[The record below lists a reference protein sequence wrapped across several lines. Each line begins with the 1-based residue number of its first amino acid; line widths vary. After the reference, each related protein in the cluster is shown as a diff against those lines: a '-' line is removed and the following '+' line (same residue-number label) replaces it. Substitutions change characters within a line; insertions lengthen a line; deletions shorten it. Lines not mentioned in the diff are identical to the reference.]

1 MKKRILSILLAVI
14 TVMQVFPVF
23 ALPIIAEGTSGISV
37 KEMEVGKLYR
47 AIFKT
52 KEQSGWD
59 DVMLYDDEMYEYEST
74 IMKNTLPQDLT
85 VKKVEEGD
93 AVVYITNE
101 VWSSTEH
108 GNLDSYRYILAE
120 ELIILEA
127 IDLEPDDGY
136 IRGKVDI
143 SCDEAVGGVV
153 TLEKGGKVHAF
164 TKLDAEI
171 SDNAK
176 YQWQMKLPDGR
187 WAAIMDYILSYAV
200 LSEALLVNNMAE
212 DGVATLRCIVT
223 DGGKQY
229 ASDELG
235 LTLAKDSPVK
245 MMAAA
250 PAIASRSID
259 ANTPTVAAEE
269 EEFPVTIRYVF
280 ARLNENHLHTEA
292 AHPYTHHLYDESQVL
307 YDITVPSPF
316 VMGYTACVLTNDTT
330 NPDAI
335 PFDGDG
341 DGNVEYYL
349 PQPSWEFHKIS
360 LSSPA
365 KERHITIYY
374 VPLKTNFVVEHYYQN
389 LNDDGYSLAGM
400 DLIKTKYCDDPVG
413 EGLARNAYGYKPLFY
428 DATTKVAGNG
438 NTVIEIYYD
447 RIYYLVDFELSDGYG
462 LMPYYVRY
470 GAQVML
476 TEPTRPGYSFVNPWQ
491 LDRVYTKKDDDDKV
505 GTSLDLNDP
514 NISAAYKNKNANAL
528 ITVEHNLNYTANW
541 KAEEASFA
549 IVYWKENANDNGYS
563 CWGVQ
568 KVSGYQPGDTVTVDG
583 RNIPEDVHKGEKN
596 YFTYNSVLSDTQVTV
611 KGDGSAVANV
621 YYYRNIYTLTFTA
634 NGLCNIPEG
643 HTHTDACY
651 DYICNSGNHVHDE
664 NCNLICTVE
673 EHRHDPISCNC
684 NVREHTHSVDC
695 CSIPEHIHGGTDCD
709 CKITEHTHQISC
721 YTTQSLTKVSDLNG
735 NSYWVQAYN
744 SMITRVET
752 PTNGYVYR
760 YRSAG
765 TTYNFF
771 YLGTWYYLGTNNT
784 YKGISHNVGN
794 ASYNNPYRYGQASV
808 TCNKD
813 EHTHGDGGCACDKTA
828 HDHTSG
834 CDILNC
840 PNGGN
845 VHTHGDGKCN
855 YTCGKTA
862 HTHGKTCYDCGQDL
876 HEHVDACKRL
886 ICAIPVNHSHNTTCN
901 NTNSSS
907 TIAMVTGKYGSDIRS
922 SFPIKGR
929 NDTSFAGYW
938 WLVPNQSIFL
948 AGGKYIVSLD
958 QIPGENLTFTGTNK
972 GTNAVIYYYIEV
984 LPGDPYVDNLP
995 NSGDRHYALYKE
1007 VITVRE
1013 GYLTEKEEFH
1023 SIEGFSNG
1031 YAAGLYYPNTIFS
1044 SSVAAENYLYYTRNS
1059 HTLQFYSNNVHLTD
1073 LDQTVLYGS
1082 SMSGFASVVPSYP
1095 SAFEKNA
1102 YEFAGWY
1109 TTPGCYAGTEYDFSS
1124 ETMPDQNVVLYAKW
1138 IPTTHNVTVY
1148 RQESEINST
1157 ETGKLLLDKTVEFG
1171 KQIQESELAAYA
1183 KPNENYAFGGWFYR
1197 DENGEEHRYDF
1208 NTMAVKRSYVIYA
1221 KWIKNVP
1228 IPYTVKYVVE
1238 TNNGE
1243 KIEIAKTESGIALEG
1258 VKKTFTAK
1266 TDTDLYKDY
1275 QMWYFPDER
1284 YITHE
1289 MKANEAENVIE
1300 FVYHSSNTV
1309 TYTVTHVFNHD
1320 KFADYFADHRT
1331 SFTYSR
1337 EFTITEGDYGEDGKF
1352 QPIIVEAFTD
1362 IINKDAI
1369 TAKAISEGA
1378 NATDTEAVW
1387 LIILSLTPD
1396 FYIQEMLLTKDA
1408 HENVMTFVWE
1418 DAKSTAMYQV
1428 VHYVQNLGS
1437 DTYSIFNT
1445 ETYYVKNDAN
1455 LDISAKWANMYGF
1468 TRAAFKINGVAQSS
1482 DYLKTDDITVKLG
1495 EDIPMQGKILELYYD
1510 RAMYTYTVHHY
1521 AVGTTK
1527 ELADD
1532 ETYTEEFETEI
1543 LTEKFKKPIEGYTY
1557 YVDNVPSHTL
1567 GADNYEIIVFYS
1579 PETVNYHFQHAVA
1592 GRGDISL
1599 PQYTG
1604 KVGTAPNPDE
1614 ASSTATPLDGYR
1626 FVGWFLD
1633 TAGTQ
1638 PVTQYAELSED
1649 GMTITPRTPTPDMA
1663 NQTITFYALFEPT
1676 TRTFK
1681 NSGVADKDA
1690 DQAFIY
1696 RIQGADSGNSNV
1708 DVTFVI
1714 VGNNKVTLAMLPFG
1728 KYKVTVMDWA
1738 WRYGV
1743 PAKVI
1748 LDKKD
1753 TDDKEFRATNTATN
1767 TFIVDL
1773 NAVGDVI
1780 FDYAGVTP
1788 TDQWL
1793 TSDSSN
1799 IPKATP

>member
-23 ALPIIAEGTSGISV
+23 ALPIIAEDGDDSVIGKIGRLNITSGTV
-37 KEMEVGKLYR
+37 Y
-47 AIFKT
+47 
-52 KEQSGWD
+52 
-59 DVMLYDDEMYEYEST
+59 MYEEVNNGGGDGRNSIINVGDMPELFVILDTYYA
-74 IMKNTLPQDLT
+74 PQAGASGRTYYKLGQLEGGEYHTAFDVTPWINGEL
-85 VKKVEEGD
+85 VEIVED
-93 AVVYITNE
+93 E
-101 VWSSTEH
+101 PK
-108 GNLDSYRYILAE
+108 
-120 ELIILEA
+120 
-127 IDLEPDDGY
+127 PDDGY
-136 IRGKVDI
+136 IHGKVDI

-223 DGGKQY
+223 DGDKQY

-235 LTLAKDSPVK
+235 LTVAKPAPQIR

-259 ANTPTVAAEE
+259 ANTPAVAAEE

-280 ARLNENHLHTEA
+280 ARLNENHLQTEA

-330 NPDAI
+330 NPAAI
-335 PFDGDG
+335 EFDGDG

-365 KERHITIYY
+365 NERHITIYY
-374 VPLKTNFVVEHYYQN
+374 VPLETNFVVEHYYQN

-528 ITVEHNLNYTANW
+528 ITVEHNLNYTAKW
-541 KAEEASFA
+541 TEGDTSYT
-549 IVYWKENANDNGYS
+549 IVYWLENTDSTDSTNKDNY
-563 CWGVQ
+563 
-568 KVSGYQPGDTVTVDG
+568 
-583 RNIPEDVHKGEKN
+583 DVW
-596 YFTYNSVLSDTQVTV
+596 YTYNQKAVTGENTIVGADNIKKYITTGTALTDVNNTYPYLTYQSGLTDTTSKVVEGNGSTTV
-611 KGDGSAVANV
+611 NV
-621 YYYRNIYTLTFTA
+621 YYSRKQYTLKFYYAIENTSTKTYHVIGGSTYYFGTNATGTA
-634 NGLCNIPEG
+634 QTDEIVAMRQYASGTRTGETGRVTALPTLNDRGKSRGYTVSSDPDGSYKYHYISFSARYGADISNLWPCGVFNESTISFKHSYWAGGKAMVSAWNGEYRVRYTQDG
-643 HTHTDACY
+643 
-651 DYICNSGNHVHDE
+651 
-664 NCNLICTVE
+664 TV
-673 EHRHDPISCNC
+673 N
-684 NVREHTHSVDC
+684 
-695 CSIPEHIHGGTDCD
+695 
-709 CKITEHTHQISC
+709 
-721 YTTQSLTKVSDLNG
+721 NG
-735 NSYWVQAYN
+735 NQTIKGNYTQLDANILWNNTSVTDTTIAYACFWEGGANKDWSVPELYRYKIWLPTIPGETYTQQTITYNNVTYYLADVYDTCDDSTAKKQTHPAIVGYNKAESISFSYHVAGAQGDTEADTQN
-744 SMITRVET
+744 SLGISNTERTEITNMVGTGKTYKAAAVMNYFYTRVEYSIT
-752 PTNGYVYR
+752 FNDMHSPAPPPTNIPY
-760 YRSAG
+760 G
-765 TTYNFF
+765 TV
-771 YLGTWYYLGTNNT
+771 LTN
-784 YKGISHNVGN
+784 
-794 ASYNNPYRYGQASV
+794 YNNPPAYPSSLEEGECRFVGWYI
-808 TCNKD
+808 D
-813 EHTHGDGGCACDKTA
+813 EACQMPFDF
-828 HDHTSG
+828 
-834 CDILNC
+834 
-840 PNGGN
+840 
-845 VHTHGDGKCN
+845 
-855 YTCGKTA
+855 
-862 HTHGKTCYDCGQDL
+862 
-876 HEHVDACKRL
+876 
-886 ICAIPVNHSHNTTCN
+886 NTTMP
-901 NTNSSS
+901 
-907 TIAMVTGKYGSDIRS
+907 A
-922 SFPIKGR
+922 
-929 NDTSFAGYW
+929 
-938 WLVPNQSIFL
+938 
-948 AGGKYIVSLD
+948 
-958 QIPGENLTFTGTNK
+958 
-972 GTNAVIYYYIEV
+972 
-984 LPGDPYVDNLP
+984 
-995 NSGDRHYALYKE
+995 
-1007 VITVRE
+1007 
-1013 GYLTEKEEFH
+1013 
-1023 SIEGFSNG
+1023 
-1031 YAAGLYYPNTIFS
+1031 
-1044 SSVAAENYLYYTRNS
+1044 
-1059 HTLQFYSNNVHLTD
+1059 
-1073 LDQTVLYGS
+1073 
-1082 SMSGFASVVPSYP
+1082 
-1095 SAFEKNA
+1095 KNI
-1102 YEFAGWY
+1102 
-1109 TTPGCYAGTEYDFSS
+1109 
-1124 ETMPDQNVVLYAKW
+1124 QLYAKW
-1138 IPTTHNVTVY
+1138 ETTTHNVKVY
-1148 RQESEINST
+1148 RQESEKDST
-1157 ETGKLLLDKTVEFG
+1157 ATGKLLLDKTVEFG
-1171 KQIQESELAAYA
+1171 TQIQESELADYA

-1197 DENGEEHRYDF
+1197 DEKGEEHRYDF
-1208 NTMAVKRSYVIYA
+1208 NTMVVKRSYVIYA

-1228 IPYTVKYVVE
+1228 IPYTVKYVAKI
-1238 TNNGE
+1238 NGE

-1275 QMWYFPDER
+1275 RMWYFPDER

-1300 FVYHSSNTV
+1300 FVYHSFNTI

-1331 SFTYSR
+1331 SFTYSQK
-1337 EFTITEGDYGEDGKF
+1337 FTITEGVYGEDGKF

-1378 NATDTEAVW
+1378 SAAGAEKIW

-1396 FYIQEMLLTKDA
+1396 FYIQEMLLTKDP

-1418 DAKSTAMYQV
+1418 DVKTTSMYQV

-1437 DTYSIFNT
+1437 KTYSIFNT

-1468 TRAAFKINGVAQSS
+1468 TRAAFKINGEAQS
-1482 DYLKTDDITVKLG
+1482 DKYLASDDITVKLG
-1495 EDIPMQGKILELYYD
+1495 EDVPMKGKILELYYD

-1527 ELADD
+1527 ELRPD
-1532 ETYTEEFETEI
+1532 ETDKAAFETEI
-1543 LTEKFKKPIEGYTY
+1543 LTAGFAKTIKGYTY

-1567 GADNYEIIVFYS
+1567 GANNYEIIVFYS
-1579 PETVNYHFQHAVA
+1579 PETVNYNFQHAVA
-1592 GRGDISL
+1592 GRGDISR

-1604 KVGTAPNPDE
+1604 KVGTAPDPDK

-1663 NQTITFYALFEPT
+1663 NHTITFYALFEPT

-1690 DQAFIY
+1690 NQAFIY

-1714 VGNNKVTLAMLPFG
+1714 VGNNEVTLAMLPFG

-1738 WRYGV
+1738 WRYESA
-1743 PAKVI
+1743 PAVNFNNSKPTGSTMDLT
-1748 LDKKD
+1748 LD
-1753 TDDKEFRATNTATN
+1753 TT
-1767 TFIVDL
+1767 
-1773 NAVGDVI
+1773 GDVI

>member
-1 MKKRILSILLAVI
+1 MKKNKLIALLLAVI

-23 ALPIIAEGTSGISV
+23 ALPIIAEDDIEGLSSDD
-37 KEMEVGKLYR
+37 MEVGKLYR
-47 AIFKT
+47 AKFSSDTFVPYGRFPFVESPILKL
-52 KEQSGWD
+52 ENVPNELVVIRQSADDYNMVYVTEDTSSWPSDYSEYRYVNADKLTIGEGISVDAMTIGQVYLATWD
-59 DVMLYDDEMYEYEST
+59 TADDGVFLYKKIPASEAEDFVEYGFSDSDIEPFVSTDGFPSELIVRVEYENDSYV
-74 IMKNTLPQDLT
+74 Q
-85 VKKVEEGD
+85 V
-93 AVVYITNE
+93 TNE
-101 VWSSTEH
+101 NWPKEFEQ
-108 GNLDSYRYILAE
+108 YRYVDPE
-120 ELIILEA
+120 Y
-127 IDLEPDDGY
+127 DLVLLGEYVDDGY
-136 IRGKVDI
+136 IHGKVDI

-153 TLEKGGKVHAF
+153 TLEKGGKTHAF

-187 WAAIMDYILSYAV
+187 WAAIMDYILPYAV

-223 DGGKQY
+223 DGDKQY

-235 LTLAKDSPVK
+235 LTLAKDSPIK

-250 PAIASRSID
+250 PRVEAATPAIASRSID
-259 ANTPTVAAEE
+259 ANTPAVAAEE

-292 AHPYTHHLYDESQVL
+292 AHPYTHPLYDESQVL
-307 YDITVPSPF
+307 STIVPSPF
-316 VMGYTACVLTNDTT
+316 VMGYTACVLTDNATH
-330 NPDAI
+330 PDVI

-341 DGNVEYYL
+341 DKNVEYYL
-349 PQPSWEFHKIS
+349 PQSSWEFQNIT
-360 LSSPA
+360 LSSSA
-365 KERHITIYY
+365 DERHITIYY
-374 VPLKTNFVVEHYYQN
+374 VPLHTNFVVEHYYQN

-505 GTSLDLNDP
+505 GTSLDLNDQ

-541 KAEEASFA
+541 KEEEASFA
-549 IVYWKENANDNGYS
+549 IVYWKENANDNSYS

-568 KVSGYQPGDTVTVDG
+568 TVTGHSPGDVVTVDG
-583 RNIPEDVHKGEKN
+583 TNIPEDIHKGEKN
-596 YFTYNSVLSDTQVTV
+596 YFTYNPVLSDTQVTV

-643 HTHTDACY
+643 HAHADACY
-651 DYICNSGNHVHDE
+651 DYICNSNNHVHDD
-664 NCNLICTVE
+664 NCTLICTIE
-673 EHRHDPISCNC
+673 EHKHDPVGCNC
-684 NVREHTHSVDC
+684 TVIEHTHTGDCCTIDEHTHVANC
-695 CSIPEHIHGGTDCD
+695 CSIE
-709 CKITEHTHQISC
+709 EHTHGASC
-721 YTTQSLTKVSDLNG
+721 L
-735 NSYWVQAYN
+735 W
-744 SMITRVET
+744 
-752 PTNGYVYR
+752 GYIC
-760 YRSAG
+760 SK
-765 TTYNFF
+765 N
-771 YLGTWYYLGTNNT
+771 
-784 YKGISHNVGN
+784 
-794 ASYNNPYRYGQASV
+794 
-808 TCNKD
+808 
-813 EHTHGDGGCACDKTA
+813 EHTHGDG
-828 HDHTSG
+828 
-834 CDILNC
+834 N
-840 PNGGN
+840 
-845 VHTHGDGKCN
+845 CN
-855 YTCGKTA
+855 YTCGETA
-862 HTHGKTCYDCGQDL
+862 HTHGNGNCNYTCGETAHKHGDGNCNYTCGETAHIHDASCYDCGEDL

-886 ICAIPVNHSHNTTCN
+886 ICAIPQNHTHNSACN
-901 NTNSSS
+901 STNSSS
-907 TIAMVTGKYGSDIRS
+907 TVAMITGKYGSDIRS
-922 SFPIKGR
+922 KFPIKGR
-929 NDTSFAGYW
+929 NDNSFAGYW
-938 WLVPNQSIFL
+938 WLVPNESNFL
-948 AGGKYIVSLD
+948 AGGKNIVSLD
-958 QIPGENLTFTGTNK
+958 QIPGENLTFTGSYK

-984 LPGDPYVDNLP
+984 LPGESYVENLP
-995 NSGDRHYALYKE
+995 GSGDRKYALYKE
-1007 VITVRE
+1007 VITVRD

-1023 SIEGFSNG
+1023 AIEGFTTG
-1031 YAAGLYYPNTIFS
+1031 YASGLYYPNNIFNS
-1044 SSVAAENYLYYTRNS
+1044 TVAAENYLYYTRNS
-1059 HTLQFYSNNVHLTD
+1059 KTLQFYSNNVHLSD
-1073 LDQTVLYGS
+1073 LDETVLYGA
-1082 SMSGFASVVPSYP
+1082 SMSSYASVVPSYP
-1095 SAFEKNA
+1095 AAFEKNA

-1109 TTPGCYAGTEYDFSS
+1109 TTPGCYDGTEYDFDT
-1124 ETMPDQNVVLYAKW
+1124 ETMPDQNVLLYAKW
-1138 IPTTHNVTVY
+1138 VPTTHNVTVY
-1148 RQESEINST
+1148 RQESEKDST

-1171 KQIQESELAAYA
+1171 TQIHESELATYT

-1208 NTMAVKRSYVIYA
+1208 NTMVVKRSYVIYA

-1228 IPYTVKYVVE
+1228 IPYTVKYVAE
-1238 TNNGE
+1238 INGE

-1266 TDTDLYKDY
+1266 TDTDLYEDY
-1275 QMWYFPDER
+1275 RMWYFPDER

-1300 FVYHSSNTV
+1300 FVYHTSDTV
-1309 TYTVTHVFNHD
+1309 TYTVTHVFNND
-1320 KFADYFADHRT
+1320 KFADCFADNRT

-1337 EFTITEGDYGEDGKF
+1337 EFTITKGFDGENGKF

-1369 TAKAISEGA
+1369 TKAAKDA
-1378 NATDTEAVW
+1378 NATDTEAIW

-1418 DAKSTAMYQV
+1418 DAKTTAMYQV

-1437 DTYSIFNT
+1437 IPKTYSIFNT
-1445 ETYYVKNDAN
+1445 ETYYVKNDPD
-1455 LDISAKWANMYGF
+1455 LDISAKWANMYGY
-1468 TRAAFKINGVAQSS
+1468 TRAAFKISGEAQSS
-1482 DYLKTDDITVKLG
+1482 KYLESDDIKVKLG
-1495 EDIPMQGKILELYYD
+1495 EDVPMQGKILELYYD

-1604 KVGTAPNPDE
+1604 KVGTAPDPDE

-1696 RIQGADSGNSNV
+1696 RIQGLDSGNSNV

-1714 VGNNKVTLAMLPFG
+1714 VGNDYATLAMLPFG
-1728 KYKVTVMDWA
+1728 KYKVTVTDWA
-1738 WRYGV
+1738 WRYNAPTVGFNGSSKPV
-1743 PAKVI
+1743 TET
-1748 LDKKD
+1748 L
-1753 TDDKEFRATNTATN
+1753 TLNTT
-1767 TFIVDL
+1767 
-1773 NAVGDVI
+1773 GDVT
-1780 FDYAGVTP
+1780 FTYGAP
-1788 TDQWL
+1788 KNQWL
-1793 TSDSSN
+1793 TSDDSALITTSTN
-1799 IPKATP
+1799 

>member
-23 ALPIIAEGTSGISV
+23 ALPIIAEDGDDSVIGKIGRLNITSGTV
-37 KEMEVGKLYR
+37 Y
-47 AIFKT
+47 
-52 KEQSGWD
+52 
-59 DVMLYDDEMYEYEST
+59 MYEEVNNGGGNGRNSIINVGDMPELFVILDTYYA
-74 IMKNTLPQDLT
+74 PQAGASGRTYYKLGQLEGGEYHTAFDVTPWINGEL
-85 VKKVEEGD
+85 VEIVED
-93 AVVYITNE
+93 E
-101 VWSSTEH
+101 PK
-108 GNLDSYRYILAE
+108 
-120 ELIILEA
+120 
-127 IDLEPDDGY
+127 PDDGY
-136 IRGKVDI
+136 IHGKVDI

-187 WAAIMDYILSYAV
+187 WAAIMDYILPYAV

-235 LTLAKDSPVK
+235 LTVAKPAPQIR

-259 ANTPTVAAEE
+259 ANTPAAAAEE
-269 EEFPVTIRYVF
+269 EKFPVTIRYVF

-307 YDITVPSPF
+307 STIVPSPF

-335 PFDGDG
+335 PFDGNG

-349 PQPSWEFHKIS
+349 PQSSWEFQNIT
-360 LSSPA
+360 LSSPDY
-365 KERHITIYY
+365 ERHITIYY
-374 VPLKTNFVVEHYYQN
+374 VPLHTNFVVEHYYQN

-476 TEPTRPGYSFVNPWQ
+476 TEPTRPGYSFENPWQ

-505 GTSLDLNDP
+505 GTSLDLNDQ

-549 IVYWKENANDNGYS
+549 IVYWKENANDNSYS

-568 KVSGYQPGDTVTVDG
+568 TVTGHSPGDVVTVDG
-583 RNIPEDVHKGEKN
+583 TNIPEDIHKGEKN
-596 YFTYNSVLSDTQVTV
+596 YFTYNPVLSDTQVTV

-643 HTHTDACY
+643 HAHTDACY
-651 DYICNSGNHVHDE
+651 DYICNSNNHVHDD
-664 NCNLICTVE
+664 NCTLICTIE
-673 EHRHDPISCNC
+673 EHKHDPVGCNC
-684 NVREHTHSVDC
+684 TVIEHTHTGDCCTIDEHTHVANC
-695 CSIPEHIHGGTDCD
+695 CSIE
-709 CKITEHTHQISC
+709 EHTHGRSC
-721 YTTQSLTKVSDLNG
+721 L
-735 NSYWVQAYN
+735 W
-744 SMITRVET
+744 
-752 PTNGYVYR
+752 GYMC
-760 YRSAG
+760 SK
-765 TTYNFF
+765 N
-771 YLGTWYYLGTNNT
+771 
-784 YKGISHNVGN
+784 
-794 ASYNNPYRYGQASV
+794 
-808 TCNKD
+808 
-813 EHTHGDGGCACDKTA
+813 EHTHGDG
-828 HDHTSG
+828 
-834 CDILNC
+834 N
-840 PNGGN
+840 
-845 VHTHGDGKCN
+845 CN
-855 YTCGKTA
+855 YTCGETA
-862 HTHGKTCYDCGQDL
+862 HTHGNGNCNYTCGETAHKHGDGNCNYTCGETAHIHDASCYDCGEDL

-886 ICAIPVNHSHNTTCN
+886 ICAIPQNHTHNSVCN
-901 NTNSSS
+901 STNSSS
-907 TIAMVTGKYGSDIRS
+907 TVAMITGKYGSDIRS
-922 SFPIKGR
+922 KFPIKGR
-929 NDTSFAGYW
+929 NDNSFAGYW
-938 WLVPNQSIFL
+938 WLVPNESNFL
-948 AGGKYIVSLD
+948 AGGKNIVSLD
-958 QIPGENLTFTGTNK
+958 QIPGENLTFTGSYK

-984 LPGDPYVDNLP
+984 LPGESYVENLP
-995 NSGDRHYALYKE
+995 GSGDRKYALYKE
-1007 VITVRE
+1007 VITVRD

-1023 SIEGFSNG
+1023 AIEGFTTG
-1031 YAAGLYYPNTIFS
+1031 YASGLYYPNNIFNS
-1044 SSVAAENYLYYTRNS
+1044 TVAAENYLYYTRNS
-1059 HTLQFYSNNVHLTD
+1059 KTLQFYSNNVHLSD
-1073 LDQTVLYGS
+1073 LDETVLYGA
-1082 SMSGFASVVPSYP
+1082 SMSSYASVVPSYP
-1095 SAFEKNA
+1095 AAFEKNA

-1109 TTPGCYAGTEYDFSS
+1109 TTPGCYDGTEYDFDTA
-1124 ETMPDQNVVLYAKW
+1124 TMPDQNVLLYAKW
-1138 IPTTHNVTVY
+1138 EPTTHNVKVY
-1148 RQESEINST
+1148 RQESEKGST

-1171 KQIQESELAAYA
+1171 KQIYESELAAYA

-1197 DENGEEHRYDF
+1197 DEKGEEHRYDF
-1208 NTMAVKRSYVIYA
+1208 NTMVVKRSYVIYA

-1228 IPYTVKYVVE
+1228 IPYTVKYVTE
-1238 TNNGE
+1238 INGE

-1266 TDTDLYKDY
+1266 TDTDLYEDY
-1275 QMWYFPDER
+1275 RMWYFPDER

-1309 TYTVTHVFNHD
+1309 TYTVTHVFNHE
-1320 KFADYFADHRT
+1320 KFADCFADHRT
-1331 SFTYSR
+1331 SFTYSQK
-1337 EFTITEGDYGEDGKF
+1337 FTITKGVDGEDGKF

-1362 IINKDAI
+1362 IINNDAI
-1369 TAKAISEGA
+1369 TEAANKA
-1378 NATDTEAVW
+1378 NATDTEAIW

-1396 FYIQEMLLTKDA
+1396 FYIQEMLLTKDP

-1418 DAKSTAMYQV
+1418 DAKTTAMYQV

-1437 DTYSIFNT
+1437 SIPKTYSIFNT
-1445 ETYYVKNDAN
+1445 ETYYVKNDPD

-1468 TRAAFKINGVAQSS
+1468 TRAAFKINGEAQS
-1482 DYLKTDDITVKLG
+1482 DKYLASDDITVKLG
-1495 EDIPMQGKILELYYD
+1495 ADVPMKGKILELYYD

-1543 LTEKFKKPIEGYTY
+1543 LTEKFKKPIKGYTY

-1604 KVGTAPNPDE
+1604 KVGTAPDPDK

-1663 NQTITFYALFEPT
+1663 NRTITFYALFEPT

-1738 WRYGV
+1738 WRYGA

>member
-23 ALPIIAEGTSGISV
+23 ALPIIAEDGDDSVIGKIGRLNITSGTV
-37 KEMEVGKLYR
+37 Y
-47 AIFKT
+47 
-52 KEQSGWD
+52 
-59 DVMLYDDEMYEYEST
+59 MYEEVNNGGGDGRNSIINVGDMPELFVILDTYYA
-74 IMKNTLPQDLT
+74 PQAGASGRTYYKLGQLEGGEYHTAFDVTPWINGEL
-85 VKKVEEGD
+85 VEIVED
-93 AVVYITNE
+93 E
-101 VWSSTEH
+101 PK
-108 GNLDSYRYILAE
+108 
-120 ELIILEA
+120 
-127 IDLEPDDGY
+127 PDDGY
-136 IRGKVDI
+136 IHGKVDI

-187 WAAIMDYILSYAV
+187 WAAIMDYILPYAV

-259 ANTPTVAAEE
+259 ANTPAVAAEE

-292 AHPYTHHLYDESQVL
+292 AHPYTHPLYDESQVL
-307 YDITVPSPF
+307 STIVPSPF
-316 VMGYTACVLTNDTT
+316 VMGYTACVLTDATT
-330 NPDAI
+330 PGAI

-341 DGNVEYYL
+341 DKNVEYYL
-349 PQPSWEFHKIS
+349 PQPSWEFQNIT
-360 LSSPA
+360 LSSSPE
-365 KERHITIYY
+365 ERHITIYY

-400 DLIKTKYCDDPVG
+400 ELVKTTYCDDPVG
-413 EGLARNAYGYKPLFY
+413 DKLARNAYGYKPLYY

-476 TEPTRPGYSFVNPWQ
+476 TEPTRPGYSFENPWQ

-505 GTSLDLNDP
+505 GTSLDLNDE

-541 KAEEASFA
+541 KEEEASFA
-549 IVYWKENANDNGYS
+549 IVYWKENANDNSYS

-568 KVSGYQPGDTVTVDG
+568 TVTGHSPGDVVTVDG
-583 RNIPEDVHKGEKN
+583 TNIPEDIHKGEKN
-596 YFTYNSVLSDTQVTV
+596 YFTYNPVLSDTQVTV

-643 HTHTDACY
+643 HAHTDACY
-651 DYICNSGNHVHDE
+651 DYICNSNNHVHDD
-664 NCNLICTVE
+664 NCTLICTIE
-673 EHRHDPISCNC
+673 EHEHDPVGCNC
-684 NVREHTHSVDC
+684 TVIEHTHTGDCCTIDEHTHVANC
-695 CSIPEHIHGGTDCD
+695 CSIE
-709 CKITEHTHQISC
+709 EHTHGLLCLLFCS
-721 YTTQSLTKVSDLNG
+721 
-735 NSYWVQAYN
+735 
-744 SMITRVET
+744 
-752 PTNGYVYR
+752 
-760 YRSAG
+760 
-765 TTYNFF
+765 
-771 YLGTWYYLGTNNT
+771 
-784 YKGISHNVGN
+784 
-794 ASYNNPYRYGQASV
+794 
-808 TCNKD
+808 KD
-813 EHTHGDGGCACDKTA
+813 EHTHGDG
-828 HDHTSG
+828 
-834 CDILNC
+834 N
-840 PNGGN
+840 
-845 VHTHGDGKCN
+845 CN
-855 YTCGKTA
+855 YTCGETA
-862 HTHGKTCYDCGQDL
+862 HTHGNGNCNYTCGETAHKHGDGNCNYTCGETAHIHDASCYDCGEDL

-886 ICAIPVNHSHNTTCN
+886 ICAIPQNHTHNSACN
-901 NTNSSS
+901 STNSSS
-907 TIAMVTGKYGSDIRS
+907 TVAMITGKYGSDIRS
-922 SFPIKGR
+922 KFPIKGR
-929 NDTSFAGYW
+929 NDNSFAGYW
-938 WLVPNQSIFL
+938 WLVPNESNFL
-948 AGGKYIVSLD
+948 AGGKNIVSLD
-958 QIPGENLTFTGTNK
+958 QIPGENLTFTGSYK

-984 LPGDPYVDNLP
+984 LPGESYVENLP
-995 NSGDRHYALYKE
+995 GSGDRKYALYKE
-1007 VITVRE
+1007 VITVRD

-1023 SIEGFSNG
+1023 AIEGFTTG
-1031 YAAGLYYPNTIFS
+1031 YASGLYYPNNIFNS
-1044 SSVAAENYLYYTRNS
+1044 TVAAENYLYYTRNS
-1059 HTLQFYSNNVHLTD
+1059 KTLQFYSNNVHLSD
-1073 LDQTVLYGS
+1073 LDETVLYGA
-1082 SMSGFASVVPSYP
+1082 SMSSYASVVPSYP
-1095 SAFEKNA
+1095 AAFEKNA

-1109 TTPGCYAGTEYDFSS
+1109 TTPGCYDGTEYDFDTA
-1124 ETMPDQNVVLYAKW
+1124 TMPDQNVLLYAKW
-1138 IPTTHNVTVY
+1138 EPTTHNVKVY
-1148 RQESEINST
+1148 RQESEKDST

-1228 IPYTVKYVVE
+1228 IPYTVKYVAKI
-1238 TNNGE
+1238 NGE
-1243 KIEIAKTESGIALEG
+1243 MIEIAKTESGIALEG

-1275 QMWYFPDER
+1275 RMWYFPDER

-1300 FVYHSSNTV
+1300 FVYHSFNTI

-1320 KFADYFADHRT
+1320 KFADYFADNRT

-1378 NATDTEAVW
+1378 SAAGAEEIW

-1396 FYIQEMLLTKDA
+1396 FYIQEMLLTKDE

-1437 DTYSIFNT
+1437 DTYSIFNP
-1445 ETYYVKNDAN
+1445 ETYYVKNDPD

-1495 EDIPMQGKILELYYD
+1495 EDIPMKGKILELYYD

-1543 LTEKFKKPIEGYTY
+1543 LTEKFKRNIVGYTY

-1579 PETVNYHFQHAVA
+1579 PETVNYNFQHAVA
-1592 GRGDISL
+1592 GRGIISR

-1604 KVGTAPNPDE
+1604 KVGTAPDPDK

-1728 KYKVTVMDWA
+1728 KYQITVLNWA
-1738 WRYGV
+1738 WRYGA